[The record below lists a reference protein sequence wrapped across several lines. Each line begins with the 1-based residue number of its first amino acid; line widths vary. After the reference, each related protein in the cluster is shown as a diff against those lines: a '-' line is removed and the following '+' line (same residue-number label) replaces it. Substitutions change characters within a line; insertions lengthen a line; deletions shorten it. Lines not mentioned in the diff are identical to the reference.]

1 MHKTIV
7 VKDQR
12 YLNHITGDYH
22 PESPQ
27 RLERIYRMLKD
38 TELAGRFIEVPPRA
52 ATKEELALNHSRDYI
67 ERIEQ
72 TAGKSHTMLD
82 PDTHASAGSWEA
94 AVFAA
99 GGVLSALDLLTEGRA
114 DNGFALVRPPGHH
127 AEASRAMGFC
137 LFNNI
142 AIGAHYLI
150 KQYKLERILIVDWD
164 LHHGNGTQKSFYTSP
179 EVLYCST
186 HQYPYYP
193 GTGSIEEIGDG
204 NGRGYTLN
212 IPLRGG
218 QGDVDYIKLF
228 QEIIIPVADEYK
240 PQFILISA
248 GYDPYHRDP
257 LGAMQVTPEG
267 FSALTALLM
276 DCAGR
281 HCNGRILAVL
291 EGGYHLDG
299 ITESVKKTL
308 LTFIDDHGAIQ
319 HHAGIE
325 KPLLETA
332 TVIKMVKRAHSEFW
346 KALAHN

>member
-12 YLNHITGDYH
+12 YLNHITGENH
-22 PESPQ
+22 PESPR
-27 RLERIYRMLKD
+27 RLERIYRMLLD
-38 TELAGRFIEVPPRA
+38 EDLSGRFAEVPPRA
-52 ATKEELALNHSRDYI
+52 ATKEELALNHAPDYI

-72 TAGKSHTMLD
+72 TAGKPHTMLD
-82 PDTHASAGSWEA
+82 PDTQASAGSWEA

-99 GGVLSALDLLTEGRA
+99 GGVLSALELLMDGRA

-127 AEASRAMGFC
+127 AETSRAMGFC

-150 KQYKLERILIVDWD
+150 KHYKLERILIIDWD
-164 LHHGNGTQKSFYTSP
+164 LHHGNGTQKSFYASP

-193 GTGSIEEIGDG
+193 GSGSIEETGEG
-204 NGRGYTLN
+204 KGRGYTVN

-218 QGDVDYIKLF
+218 QSDADYIKLF

-248 GYDPYHRDP
+248 GYDPYYRDP

-267 FSALTALLM
+267 FSAMTALLM
-276 DCAGR
+276 GCAAHQCG
-281 HCNGRILAVL
+281 GKVLAVL
-291 EGGYHLDG
+291 EGGYHLEG
-299 ITESVKKTL
+299 IAESAKKTL
-308 LTFIDDHGAIQ
+308 VTLLDDHRAVTLNKPS
-319 HHAGIE
+319 E

-332 TVIKMVKRAHSEFW
+332 TVMKMVKKVHSAFW
-346 KALAHN
+346 KALA

>member
-7 VKDQR
+7 IKDPC
-12 YLNHITGDYH
+12 YLNHITGEYH

-27 RLERIYRMLKD
+27 RLQKIYSMLKD
-38 TELAGRFIEVPPRA
+38 AELAGRFIDVHPRA
-52 ATKEELALNHSRDYI
+52 ATKEELSWNHARDYI

-72 TAGKSHTMLD
+72 TAGIAHTMLD

-99 GGVLSALDLLTEGRA
+99 GGVLSALEMLMEGRA

-127 AEASRAMGFC
+127 AESSRAMGFC
-137 LFNNI
+137 LFNNV
-142 AIGAHYLI
+142 AVGAHYLI
-150 KQYKLERILIVDWD
+150 RQYKLERILIVDWD

-193 GTGSIEEIGDG
+193 GTGAIEEIGDG
-204 NGRGYTLN
+204 KGRGYTVN

-218 QGDVDYIKLF
+218 QGDADYIKLF
-228 QEIIIPVADEYK
+228 QEIIIPVADAYK
-240 PQFILISA
+240 PEFILISA
-248 GYDPYHRDP
+248 GYDPYYRDP

-276 DCAGR
+276 DCAQR
-281 HCNGRILAVL
+281 HCGKRVLAVL

-308 LTFIDDHGAIQ
+308 VTLIDN
-319 HHAGIE
+319 HAALHYHATPE
-325 KPLLETA
+325 KPLLETE
-332 TVIKMVKRAHSEFW
+332 TVIKMVKKMLSPFW
-346 KALAHN
+346 TGLS

>member
-7 VKDQR
+7 VKDER
-12 YLNHITGDYH
+12 YLNHITGEYH

-27 RLERIYRMLKD
+27 RLQRIYRMLED
-38 TELAGRFIEVPPRA
+38 PELAGRFIAVSPRA
-52 ATKEELALNHSRDYI
+52 ATKEELALNHDRDYI

-72 TAGKSHTMLD
+72 TAGVPHTMLD

-94 AVFAA
+94 AQFAA
-99 GGVLSALDLLTEGRA
+99 GGILSALELLMGGRV

-127 AEASRAMGFC
+127 AETARAMGFC

-142 AIGAHYLI
+142 AVGAHYLI
-150 KQYKLERILIVDWD
+150 KKYKLERILIVDWD
-164 LHHGNGTQKSFYTSP
+164 LHHGNGTQKSFYASP

-193 GTGSIEEIGDG
+193 GTGAIEEVGDG
-204 NGRGYTLN
+204 RGRGYTVN

-218 QGDVDYIKLF
+218 QGDTDYIKLF

-240 PQFILISA
+240 PEFILISA
-248 GYDPYHRDP
+248 GYDPYYRDP

-267 FSALTALLM
+267 FSAMTALLM
-276 DCAGR
+276 DCAAR
-281 HCNGRILAVL
+281 HCSNRVLAVL

-299 ITESVKKTL
+299 ITESAKKTL
-308 LTFIDDHGAIQ
+308 LTLVDDGDSFAYS
-319 HHAGIE
+319 ATSE
-325 KPLLETA
+325 KPLLETE
-332 TVIKMVKRAHSEFW
+332 TVIKLVKKMLSPFW
-346 KALAHN
+346 KRLS